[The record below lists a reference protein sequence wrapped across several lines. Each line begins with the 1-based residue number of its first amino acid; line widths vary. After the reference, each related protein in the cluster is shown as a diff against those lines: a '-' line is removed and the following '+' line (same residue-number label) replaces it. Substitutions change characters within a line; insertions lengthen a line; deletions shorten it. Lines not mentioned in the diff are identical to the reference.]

1 MEYTGAHGNDLATDA
16 IHVGGIAGGVSAC
29 LAAGHDVTHIVDAM
43 HVVDNRASQ
52 AGSQSCVF

>member
-1 MEYTGAHGNDLATDA
+1 MEYTGAHGNDLTTDA
-16 IHVGGIAGGVSAC
+16 IGGIAGGVSAC

-43 HVVDNRASQ
+43 HVVDNRAPQ